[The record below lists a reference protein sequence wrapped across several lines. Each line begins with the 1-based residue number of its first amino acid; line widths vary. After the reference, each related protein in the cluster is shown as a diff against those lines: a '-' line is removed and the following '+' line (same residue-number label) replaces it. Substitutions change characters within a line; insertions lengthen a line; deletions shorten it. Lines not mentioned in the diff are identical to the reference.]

1 MFFLWFIEYHSDIP
15 WNYSYRTGSSIGNI
29 DMGPAYLTKE
39 IIKKRTIFRLIWIN
53 IIFYNFNGS

>member
-1 MFFLWFIEYHSDIP
+1 MFFLWCIEYHSDIP
-15 WNYSYRTGSSIGNI
+15 WNYSYGTGSIGNI
-29 DMGPAYLTKE
+29 DMGPVYVTKE